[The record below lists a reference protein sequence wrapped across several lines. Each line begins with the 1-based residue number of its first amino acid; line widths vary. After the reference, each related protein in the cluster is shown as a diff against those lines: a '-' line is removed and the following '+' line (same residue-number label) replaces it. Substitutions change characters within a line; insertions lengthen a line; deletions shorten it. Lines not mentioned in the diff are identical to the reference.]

1 MPRSDPTDV
10 RTVAAAGLRRRLS
23 GRYRGEPVRLLVIP
37 GLHDSGP
44 AHWQSWLQAHF
55 RHAARV
61 EQDHWDQPDLAAW
74 SARIGDTLARH
85 GPGPWVAAA
94 HSFGCLALAHHLA
107 RRPGPLAPGQGVQ
120 AAVLV
125 APADP
130 VKFSVGGELPQ
141 DALPLP
147 ATMVASETDPWM
159 QLDAARLWAR
169 RWRTQFINLGD
180 VGHINVDSGH
190 GPLPQVKTL
199 VDLKM
204 MHVERQR
211 RIDRA
216 HPLELGFAV

>member
-1 MPRSDPTDV
+1 MPRSEP
-10 RTVAAAGLRRRLS
+10 APAGPQPLLPPGLRERLR
-23 GRYRGEPVRLLVIP
+23 GRYRGAPVRLLVIP

-44 AHWQSWLQAHF
+44 AHWQTWLQAHYKD
-55 RHAARV
+55 AVRV
-61 EQDHWDQPDLAAW
+61 EQDHWDRPDLAAW
-74 SARIGDTLARH
+74 SARIAETLERH

-107 RRPGPLAPGQGVQ
+107 RHPAGQGIR

-130 VKFSVGGELPQ
+130 VKFGVEAVLPQ
-141 DALPLP
+141 DTLALPL
-147 ATMVASETDPWM
+147 TLVASETDPWM
-159 QLDAARLWAR
+159 RLESARQWAR

-180 VGHINVDSGH
+180 VGHINAESGH

-204 MHVERQR
+204 RHVERQR
-211 RIDRA
+211 RLERA
-216 HPLELGFAV
+216 HPLELSFAV

>member
-1 MPRSDPTDV
+1 MPRFDPHAV
-10 RTVAAAGLRRRLS
+10 RHHAEPSPDLRRRVR
-23 GRYRGEPVRLLVIP
+23 GRYRGEPVRLLVVP

-44 AHWQSWLQAHF
+44 AHWQTWLQAHF
-55 RHAARV
+55 RQAVRV
-61 EQDHWDQPDLAAW
+61 EQDRWDQPDLAAW
-74 SARIGDTLARH
+74 SSRIADTLARH
-85 GPGPWVAAA
+85 GPGPWVAVA
-94 HSFGCLALAHHLA
+94 HSFGCLALAHHLG
-107 RRPGPLAPGQGVQ
+107 RQAPGQGVQ

-130 VKFSVGGELPQ
+130 GKFGVSSALPQ

-147 ATMVASETDPWM
+147 VTMVASETDPWM
-159 QLDAARLWAR
+159 QLDAARCWAR

-199 VDLKM
+199 VELKM

-211 RIDRA
+211 RIERA
-216 HPLELGFAV
+216 HPLELTFAV